1 MNLLLIQPSETA
13 YGVLSCFTESLY
25 CAFSKIA
32 FGNVYLYKPNDAMS
46 FIEISNEIATLLNKF
61 NITHVFSFN
70 SICAEHMGIIKTD
83 AKFIGWIVDYPVHHE
98 NRLNSN
104 IKNNYV
110 LSGNKRH
117 SNFVHTMTKT
127 KYLGNVTLGVEN
139 NIGNNQYLEVKDRP
153 FDLCIAG
160 SWMGQPEKK
169 WLTSDESVVKKIGND
184 SLDELIANDKQDVFS
199 VLLKNFNRHNI
210 DLSENKSLMGTLVRL
225 LIQYLRKYE
234 RIKIIK
240 AAELSGL
247 KILVVGEGWTNEIN
261 GKNIFFH
268 ESVPFDKLNLIYLNS
283 KTTVCFNSNNG
294 GCERAIEALSVGST
308 VFSFGGE
315 SIELLA
321 NNNQGF
327 CIQTK
332 SLSVNTLAKRMD
344 EWNEK
349 IMNDDYLSQQPIEFI
364 ENNNWMRVAQTLID
378 TFATLDLESQA
389 IPLAS

>member
-1 MNLLLIQPSETA
+1 MNILLIQPSETA
-13 YGVLSCFTESLY
+13 YGVLSYFTESLFS
-25 CAFSKIA
+25 AFSKNS
-32 FGNVYLYKPNDAMS
+32 FGNTYLYKPKDTMS
-46 FIEISNEIATLLNKF
+46 LIEISNEIDTILKKF

-70 SICAEHMGIIKTD
+70 SICAEPISLIKTN

-110 LSGNKRH
+110 ISCNNRH
-117 SNFVHTMTKT
+117 STFVHRMTKS
-127 KYLGNVTLGVEN
+127 KYLGDLKLGVNINEN
-139 NIGNNQYLEVKDRP
+139 YHDLEIRDRP
-153 FDLCIAG
+153 FDICIAG

-169 WLTSDESVVKKIGND
+169 WLTSDEPVVKKIGND

-210 DLSENKSLMGTLVRL
+210 NLVENNSLMGTLIRL

-234 RIKIIK
+234 RIKMMK

-247 KILVVGEGWTNEIN
+247 KVLIVGEGWSDYIS

-321 NNNQGF
+321 KNNQRF
-327 CIQTK
+327 CIQNK
-332 SLSVNTLAKRMD
+332 NLSSNTLAKRMN

-349 IMNDDYLSQQPIEFI
+349 IMNDGYFCHQPIEFI
-364 ENNNWMRVAQTLID
+364 EQNSWIKVAQTLINI
-378 TFATLDLESQA
+378 FATLDLESQA
-389 IPLAS
+389 IPLES

>member
-1 MNLLLIQPSETA
+1 MNILLIQPSETA
-13 YGVLSCFTESLY
+13 YGVLSYFTESLFS
-25 CAFSKIA
+25 AFSKNS
-32 FGNVYLYKPNDAMS
+32 FGNAYLYKPKDTMS
-46 FIEISNEIATLLNKF
+46 FIEISNEIDSILKKF

-70 SICAEHMGIIKTD
+70 SICAEPISLIKTN

-110 LSGNKRH
+110 ISCNNRH
-117 SNFVHTMTKT
+117 SNFVHRMTKSR
-127 KYLGNVTLGVEN
+127 YLGDLKLGVNINEN
-139 NIGNNQYLEVKDRP
+139 YHDLEIRERP
-153 FDLCIAG
+153 FDICIAG

-169 WLTSDESVVKKIGND
+169 WLTSDEPAVKKIGND
-184 SLDELIANDKQDVFS
+184 SLDELIANDKHDVFS

-210 DLSENKSLMGTLVRL
+210 DLIENKSLMGTLIRL

-234 RIKIIK
+234 RIKIMK

-247 KILVVGEGWTNEIN
+247 KILVVGEGWSNYIS

-268 ESVPFDKLNLIYLNS
+268 ASVPFDKLNLIYLNS
-283 KTTVCFNSNNG
+283 KSTVCFNSNNG

-315 SIELLA
+315 SIELLVK
-321 NNNQGF
+321 NNQGF
-327 CIQTK
+327 CIQNK
-332 SLSVNTLAKRMD
+332 SLSSNTLAKRMN

-349 IMNDDYLSQQPIEFI
+349 IMNDDYLCQQPIEFI
-364 ENNNWMRVAQTLID
+364 ENNNWMKVAQILID

>member
-1 MNLLLIQPSETA
+1 MNILLIQPSETA
-13 YGVLSCFTESLY
+13 YGVLSYFTESLFS
-25 CAFSKIA
+25 AFSKNS
-32 FGNVYLYKPNDAMS
+32 FGNAYLYKPKDTMS
-46 FIEISNEIATLLNKF
+46 FIEISNEIDTILKKF

-70 SICAEHMGIIKTD
+70 SICAEHMGFIKTD

-110 LSGNKRH
+110 ISGNKQH
-117 SNFVHTMTKT
+117 SNFVHRMTKSR
-127 KYLGNVTLGVEN
+127 YLDDLTLGVNADEDFN
-139 NIGNNQYLEVKDRP
+139 NTEIKNRS
-153 FDLCIAG
+153 FDVCIAG

-169 WLTSDESVVKKIGND
+169 WLASDASVVKKIGND
-184 SLDELIANDKQDVFS
+184 SLDELITNDKQDVFS
-199 VLLKNFNRHNI
+199 VLLKNFDRHNI
-210 DLSENKSLMGTLVRL
+210 DLIENKSLMGTLIRL

-234 RIKIIK
+234 RIKIMK

-247 KILVVGEGWTNEIN
+247 KILVVGEGWSDYIS

-321 NNNQGF
+321 KNNQGF
-327 CIQTK
+327 CIQNK
-332 SLSVNTLAKRMD
+332 NLSSNTLAKRMN

-349 IMNDDYLSQQPIEFI
+349 IMSDDYLCHQPFKFI
-364 ENNNWMRVAQTLID
+364 ETNNWMKIAQILIN

>member
-1 MNLLLIQPSETA
+1 MNILLIQPSETA
-13 YGVLSCFTESLY
+13 YGVLSYFTESLFS
-25 CAFSKIA
+25 AFSKNS
-32 FGNVYLYKPNDAMS
+32 FGNAYLYKPKDTMS
-46 FIEISNEIATLLNKF
+46 FIEISNEINTILKKF

-70 SICAEHMGIIKTD
+70 SICAEHMGLIKTD
-83 AKFIGWIVDYPVHHE
+83 AKYIGWIVDYPAYHE

-104 IKNNYV
+104 FKKNYV
-110 LSGNKRH
+110 ISGNKQH
-117 SNFVHTMTKT
+117 SNFIHRMTKS
-127 KYLGNVTLGVEN
+127 KYLDYLTLGVNTNENFN
-139 NIGNNQYLEVKDRP
+139 NIEIKNRS
-153 FDLCIAG
+153 FDICIAG

-169 WLTSDESVVKKIGND
+169 WLTSDEPVVKKIGND
-184 SLDELIANDKQDVFS
+184 SLDELIANNKQDVFL

-210 DLSENKSLMGTLVRL
+210 DLIENKSLMVTLIRF
-225 LIQYLRKYE
+225 LIEYLRKYE
-234 RIKIIK
+234 RLKMMK

-247 KILVVGEGWTNEIN
+247 KILVVGEGWSDYIS
-261 GKNIFFH
+261 GKNLFFH

-308 VFSFGGE
+308 VFSLGGE

-321 NNNQGF
+321 NNNQRF

-332 SLSVNTLAKRMD
+332 SLSVNTLAKRMK

-349 IMNDDYLSQQPIEFI
+349 IMNDDYLCQQPIEFI
-364 ENNNWMRVAQTLID
+364 ENNNWMKVAQTLIN

-389 IPLAS
+389 IPFAS

>member
-1 MNLLLIQPSETA
+1 
-13 YGVLSCFTESLY
+13 
-25 CAFSKIA
+25 
-32 FGNVYLYKPNDAMS
+32 
-46 FIEISNEIATLLNKF
+46 
-61 NITHVFSFN
+61 
-70 SICAEHMGIIKTD
+70 
-83 AKFIGWIVDYPVHHE
+83 
-98 NRLNSN
+98 
-104 IKNNYV
+104 
-110 LSGNKRH
+110 
-117 SNFVHTMTKT
+117 
-127 KYLGNVTLGVEN
+127 
-139 NIGNNQYLEVKDRP
+139 
-153 FDLCIAG
+153 
-160 SWMGQPEKK
+160 MGQPEKK
-169 WLTSDESVVKKIGND
+169 WLASDASVVKKIGND

-199 VLLKNFNRHNI
+199 VLLKNFNRHDI
-210 DLSENKSLMGTLVRL
+210 DLIENKSLMGTLIRL

-234 RIKIIK
+234 RIKIMK

-247 KILVVGEGWTNEIN
+247 KILVVGEGWSDYIS

-321 NNNQGF
+321 KNNQGF
-327 CIQTK
+327 CIQNK
-332 SLSVNTLAKRMD
+332 NLSSNTLAKRMN

-349 IMNDDYLSQQPIEFI
+349 IMSDDYLCHQPFKFI
-364 ENNNWMRVAQTLID
+364 ETNNWMKIAQILIN

>member
-1 MNLLLIQPSETA
+1 MNILLIQPSKTA
-13 YGVLSCFTESLY
+13 YGVLSYFTESLY
-25 CAFSKIA
+25 SAFSKMA
-32 FGNVYLYKPNDAMS
+32 LGNVYLYKPNDAMS
-46 FIEISNEIATLLNKF
+46 FIEISNEIATILNKF

-70 SICAEHMGIIKTD
+70 SICAEPISLIKTD

-110 LSGNKRH
+110 ISCNNRH
-117 SNFVHTMTKT
+117 SNFVHRMTNSR
-127 KYLGNVTLGVEN
+127 YLGDLKLGVNINEN
-139 NIGNNQYLEVKDRP
+139 CHDLEIRDRP
-153 FDLCIAG
+153 FDICIAG

-169 WLTSDESVVKKIGND
+169 WLISDESVVKKIGND

-210 DLSENKSLMGTLVRL
+210 YLSENKPLMGSLIRL

>member
-1 MNLLLIQPSETA
+1 MNILLIQPSETA
-13 YGVLSCFTESLY
+13 YGVLSYFTESLFS
-25 CAFSKIA
+25 AFSKNS
-32 FGNVYLYKPNDAMS
+32 FGNAYLYKPKDTMS
-46 FIEISNEIATLLNKF
+46 FIEISNEIDTILKKF

-70 SICAEHMGIIKTD
+70 SICAEHMGFIKTD

-110 LSGNKRH
+110 ISGNKQH
-117 SNFVHTMTKT
+117 SNFVHRMTKSR
-127 KYLGNVTLGVEN
+127 YLDNLTLGINTNEDFN
-139 NIGNNQYLEVKDRP
+139 NTEIKNRS
-153 FDLCIAG
+153 FDICIAG

-169 WLTSDESVVKKIGND
+169 WLASDASVVKKIGND

-199 VLLKNFNRHNI
+199 VLSKNFNRHNI
-210 DLSENKSLMGTLVRL
+210 DLIENKSLMGTLIRL

-234 RIKIIK
+234 RIKMMK

-247 KILVVGEGWTNEIN
+247 KILVVGEGWSDYIS

-321 NNNQGF
+321 NYNQWF

-332 SLSVNTLAKRMD
+332 NLSVNTLAKRMG

-349 IMNDDYLSQQPIEFI
+349 IMNDDYLYQQPIEFI
-364 ENNNWMRVAQTLID
+364 ENNNWMKVAQTLID
-378 TFATLDLESQA
+378 KFASLDLESQA
-389 IPLAS
+389 IPFAS

>member
-1 MNLLLIQPSETA
+1 MNILLIQPSETA
-13 YGVLSCFTESLY
+13 YGVLSYFTESLFS
-25 CAFSKIA
+25 AFSKNS
-32 FGNVYLYKPNDAMS
+32 FGNAYLYKPKDTMS
-46 FIEISNEIATLLNKF
+46 FIEISNEIDTILKKF

-70 SICAEHMGIIKTD
+70 SICAEHMGFIKTD

-110 LSGNKRH
+110 ISGNKQH
-117 SNFVHTMTKT
+117 SNFVHRMTKSR
-127 KYLGNVTLGVEN
+127 YLDDLTLGVNTNEDFN
-139 NIGNNQYLEVKDRP
+139 NTEIKNRS
-153 FDLCIAG
+153 FDVCIAG

-169 WLTSDESVVKKIGND
+169 WLTSDASVVKKIGND

-210 DLSENKSLMGTLVRL
+210 DLIENKSLMGTLIRL

-234 RIKIIK
+234 RIKIMK

-247 KILVVGEGWTNEIN
+247 KILVVGEGWSDYIS

-321 NNNQGF
+321 KNNQGF
-327 CIQTK
+327 CIQNK
-332 SLSVNTLAKRMD
+332 NLSSNTLAKRMN

-349 IMNDDYLSQQPIEFI
+349 IMNDDYLCHQPFKFI
-364 ENNNWMRVAQTLID
+364 ENNNWMKIAQTLIN

>member
-1 MNLLLIQPSETA
+1 MNILLIQPSETA
-13 YGVLSCFTESLY
+13 YGVLSYFTESLFS
-25 CAFSKIA
+25 AFSKNS
-32 FGNVYLYKPNDAMS
+32 FGNAYLYKPKDTMS
-46 FIEISNEIATLLNKF
+46 FIEISNEIDTILKKF

-70 SICAEHMGIIKTD
+70 SICAEHMGFIKTD

-110 LSGNKRH
+110 ISGNKQH
-117 SNFVHTMTKT
+117 SNFVHRMTKSR
-127 KYLGNVTLGVEN
+127 YLDNLTLGINTNEDFN
-139 NIGNNQYLEVKDRP
+139 NTEIKNRS
-153 FDLCIAG
+153 FDICIAG

-169 WLTSDESVVKKIGND
+169 WLASDASVVKKIGND

-199 VLLKNFNRHNI
+199 VLSKNFNRHNI
-210 DLSENKSLMGTLVRL
+210 DLIENKSLMGTLIRL

-234 RIKIIK
+234 RIKMMK

-247 KILVVGEGWTNEIN
+247 KILVVGEGWSDYIS

-321 NNNQGF
+321 NYNQGF

-332 SLSVNTLAKRMD
+332 NLSVNTLAKRMG

-349 IMNDDYLSQQPIEFI
+349 IMNDDYLYQQPIEFI
-364 ENNNWMRVAQTLID
+364 ENNNWMKVAQTLID
-378 TFATLDLESQA
+378 KFASLDLESQA
-389 IPLAS
+389 IPFAS

>member
-1 MNLLLIQPSETA
+1 MNILLIQPSKTA
-13 YGVLSCFTESLY
+13 YGVLSYFTESLY
-25 CAFSKIA
+25 SAFSKNS
-32 FGNVYLYKPNDAMS
+32 FGNAYLYMPKDTMS
-46 FIEISNEIATLLNKF
+46 FIEISNEIDTILKKF

-70 SICAEHMGIIKTD
+70 SICAEPMGFIKTD

-110 LSGNKRH
+110 ISGNKQH
-117 SNFVHTMTKT
+117 SNFVHGMTKSR
-127 KYLGNVTLGVEN
+127 YLDYLTLGVNTNEDFYN
-139 NIGNNQYLEVKDRP
+139 TEIKNRS
-153 FDLCIAG
+153 FDVCIAG

-169 WLTSDESVVKKIGND
+169 WLTSDDSVVKKIGND

-210 DLSENKSLMGTLVRL
+210 DLIENKSLMGTLIRL

-234 RIKIIK
+234 RIKMMK

-247 KILVVGEGWTNEIN
+247 KILVVGEGWSDYIS
-261 GKNIFFH
+261 GKKIYFH
-268 ESVPFDKLNLIYLNS
+268 KSVPFDKLNLIYLNS

-332 SLSVNTLAKRMD
+332 NLSVNTLAKRMD

-349 IMNDDYLSQQPIEFI
+349 IMNDDYLYQQPIEFI
-364 ENNNWMRVAQTLID
+364 ENNNWMKVAQTLID

-389 IPLAS
+389 IPLES

>member
-1 MNLLLIQPSETA
+1 MNILLIQPSKTA
-13 YGVLSCFTESLY
+13 YGVLSYFTESLY
-25 CAFSKIA
+25 SAFSKIA

-46 FIEISNEIATLLNKF
+46 FIEISNEIDSILKKF
-61 NITHVFSFN
+61 NITHIFSFN
-70 SICAEHMGIIKTD
+70 SICAEPISLIKTD
-83 AKFIGWIVDYPVHHE
+83 AKFIGWIVDYPVHHV

-110 LSGNKRH
+110 ISCNNRH
-117 SNFVHTMTKT
+117 SNFVHRMTKSR
-127 KYLGNVTLGVEN
+127 YLGDLKLGVNINEN
-139 NIGNNQYLEVKDRP
+139 CHDLEIRDRP
-153 FDLCIAG
+153 FDICIAG

-169 WLTSDESVVKKIGND
+169 WLTSDEPAVKKIGND

-210 DLSENKSLMGTLVRL
+210 DLSENKPLMGSLIRL

-247 KILVVGEGWTNEIN
+247 KILVVGEGWTNEIS

-268 ESVPFDKLNLIYLNS
+268 ESVPFDKINLIYLNS

-321 NNNQGF
+321 KNNQGF
-327 CIQTK
+327 CIQNK
-332 SLSVNTLAKRMD
+332 NLSSNTLAKRMN

-349 IMNDDYLSQQPIEFI
+349 IMNDDYLCPQPFKFI
-364 ENNNWMRVAQTLID
+364 ENNNWMKIAQTLIN

>member
-1 MNLLLIQPSETA
+1 
-13 YGVLSCFTESLY
+13 
-25 CAFSKIA
+25 
-32 FGNVYLYKPNDAMS
+32 MS
-46 FIEISNEIATLLNKF
+46 FIEISNEIAKILNRF

-70 SICAEHMGIIKTD
+70 SICAEPISLIKTD
-83 AKFIGWIVDYPVHHE
+83 SKFIGWIVDYPVHHE

-110 LSGNKRH
+110 ISGNKRH
-117 SNFVHTMTKT
+117 SNFVHIMTKT
-127 KYLGNVTLGVEN
+127 KYLKDVKLGVNN

-153 FDLCIAG
+153 FDVCIAG

-169 WLTSDESVVKKIGND
+169 WLTSDEPVIKKIGND

-210 DLSENKSLMGTLVRL
+210 DLSENKSLMGTLIRL
-225 LIQYLRKYE
+225 IIEYLRKYE

-247 KILVVGEGWTNEIN
+247 KILVVGEGWTNEIS

-268 ESVPFDKLNLIYLNS
+268 ESVPFDKLNSIYLNS

-332 SLSVNTLAKRMD
+332 NLSVNTLAKRMG

-349 IMNDDYLSQQPIEFI
+349 IMNDDYLYQQPIEFI
-364 ENNNWMRVAQTLID
+364 ENNNWMKVAQTLID
-378 TFATLDLESQA
+378 TFAILDLESQA